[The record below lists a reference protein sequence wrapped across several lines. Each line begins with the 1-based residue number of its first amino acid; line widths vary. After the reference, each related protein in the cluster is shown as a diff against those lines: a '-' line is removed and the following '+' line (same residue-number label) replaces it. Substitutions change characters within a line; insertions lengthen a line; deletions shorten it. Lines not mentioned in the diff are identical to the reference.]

1 MSSEASR
8 PVAGSR
14 PLALAAAIALVT
26 LIFWLT
32 AWELVVAPLAP
43 GGSWLVLKVLP
54 LCAAL
59 PGVLKRRLY
68 TFQWTSMLIL
78 LYVAE
83 AAVRAMSDPDA
94 LSRLMAWG
102 EGALAIGVFAAVVL
116 YVRPFK
122 RALREARLHA

>member
-1 MSSEASR
+1 MTAA
-8 PVAGSR
+8 VTGSR
-14 PLALAAAIALVT
+14 PLALTAAIALVA

-68 TFQWTSMLIL
+68 TLQWTSMLIL

-83 AAVRAMSDPDA
+83 AAVRAMSDPA
-94 LSRLMAWG
+94 PLSRLMACG
-102 EGALAIGVFAAVVL
+102 EGALSAVLFVAVVL

-122 RALREARLHA
+122 RARREARSHA